1 MTGLSPFSALVFRGF
16 ISTPMPAIGPLS
28 PLFSLSSRAQ
38 ARDLRRPLFLRLC
51 EKPRQPPFSAPPMRR
66 SSYRAP
72 QPTPRTCHAKPPFH
86 TPYPR
91 RYTSRPR
98 PEPVMLSRPFT
109 RPTGAQGPLCPIL
122 TCGRFA
128 PRGLPYLIFAPFPH
142 GCFSLTKKRQASP
155 ALSRAGPAIPLCP
168 SPLYRPS
175 PLPRGG
181 PKAEPLPRRC

>member
-1 MTGLSPFSALVFRGF
+1 MLALGGKANALSLARPRSSIGEPIRHASTSASSPAVIPSAGEGSQAFSLSPAYAKNPGNR
-16 ISTPMPAIGPLS
+16 LS
-28 PLFSLSSRAQ
+28 PLHPCAGPHTERPSPLRA
-38 ARDLRRPLFLRLC
+38 
-51 EKPRQPPFSAPPMRR
+51 
-66 SSYRAP
+66 
-72 QPTPRTCHAKPPFH
+72 
-86 TPYPR
+86 
-91 RYTSRPR
+91 
-98 PEPVMLSRPFT
+98 PVMLSRPFT

-122 TCGRFA
+122 SYGRFA
-128 PRGLPYLIFAPFPH
+128 PCGLPYLIFAPFPH